1 MSRQMGDQA
10 DFAAPVPAAPP
21 VHTPATTLRAPA
33 LAHQTPDVS
42 KSILRRSFSTPA
54 LKYPHL
60 SYPPSSVLSAAS
72 YNSEMTEG
80 ITRYSPDNTPRSSAS
95 RPQGSGAAHARQH
108 PPTFDSPTPHNV
120 HYNSSVRMDG
130 ISGAGAIEMG
140 ELSGI
145 QPPAT
150 FPLTE
155 YPYGYTRQDP
165 VPPEDGDELNNRYAY
180 EANGSSRKKAGAP
193 SCNPWDYLV
202 GDHVPELLDNNLVAR
217 SGAARYGVEA
227 KHGCKVRRRFTKREL
242 EALEVLWSIAKSPS
256 KYERQRL
263 GAWLGVKT
271 KHITVWFQNRRQE
284 EKRYTRGDQQEHG
297 NTSRANRGTFDPV
310 TGKWRPV
317 PASCISGL
325 EPPPEDKISVV
336 RAISVGEVT
345 RETWLARYPSATGGG
360 PTAAPQSSMTGS
372 PSSAS
377 SKRGTKRPAQLLSA
391 RLSGQS
397 LDEVLQAR
405 ESGFGLGADKRYRR
419 GSKGAAI
426 EGEGQERNDRIL
438 SLMPS
443 DPPSMGLTEM
453 DPEES
458 DGDDGGVDV
467 EALERRKRARTLNG
481 LGRATSFDLFASSSR
496 AKQLAKPSKEQGHV
510 LGQINPNLSIRPSAS
525 TAALK
530 KPTLESIASSQAHR
544 RPRSRGDDPHSY
556 SRFKKEFSRA
566 QSTSAIPQSSSRNE
580 SRRTYQPSQLKT
592 PNLGY
597 ARSHSMSSS
606 SSKVIT
612 PEDVREPR
620 PVVKLEPRNEKDEE
634 VIGAAEML
642 LSLFGGAP

>member
-1 MSRQMGDQA
+1 MSRQMGDQPE
-10 DFAAPVPAAPP
+10 FAAPMPAAPP
-21 VHTPATTLRAPA
+21 VHTPATA
-33 LAHQTPDVS
+33 LHTRPSLPHQTPDAA

-60 SYPPSSVLSAAS
+60 SLPPSSVPSAAS
-72 YNSEMTEG
+72 YDST
-80 ITRYSPDNTPRSSAS
+80 ITRYSPENTPQSSAS
-95 RPQGSGAAHARQH
+95 RPMEHTRQH
-108 PPTFDSPTPHNV
+108 LPPTFDSPTPHSTN
-120 HYNSSVRMDG
+120 YNSNMRMDG

-150 FPLTE
+150 FPMTD

-165 VPPEDGDELNNRYAY
+165 VPPEDGDEPNNRYAY
-180 EANGSSRKKAGAP
+180 EMGSSSRKKAGAP

-217 SGAARYGVEA
+217 SGVVRYGVEA

-284 EKRYTRGDQQEHG
+284 EKRYTRGGQQDHA
-297 NTSRANRGTFDPV
+297 NPSRANRGTFDPV

-325 EPPPEDKISVV
+325 EPPPEDKISVI
-336 RAISVGEVT
+336 RAISVGDVT

-360 PTAAPQSSMTGS
+360 PTAASRDSMTGS

-391 RLSGQS
+391 RHSGQS
-397 LDEVLQAR
+397 LDEVLHAR
-405 ESGFGLGADKRYRR
+405 DSGFGLDDDKRYRR
-419 GSKGAAI
+419 GSKDAAI
-426 EGEGQERNDRIL
+426 VGEGQERNDKLL
-438 SLMPS
+438 SLMSS
-443 DPPSMGLTEM
+443 DPPSMSLAEM
-453 DPEES
+453 DAEES
-458 DGDDGGVDV
+458 DGDDGGVDE
-467 EALERRKRARTLNG
+467 EALERRKKARTMRG

-496 AKQLAKPSKEQGHV
+496 AKQLARPSKERSHI
-510 LGQINPNLSIRPSAS
+510 LGQINPNLSLKPSAS
-525 TAALK
+525 TSAAALK
-530 KPTLESIASSQAHR
+530 KPTLESIASGQASK

-566 QSTSAIPQSSSRNE
+566 QSTSALPQSSSRTE
-580 SRRTYQPSQLKT
+580 TKRKYQPSQLKT

-612 PEDVREPR
+612 PEDVAREPR
-620 PVVKLEPRNEKDEE
+620 PVVKTEPRNEKDEE